1 VDKRNKPSAA
11 LSERIKFFEEIGA
24 DFIFKP
30 AATGPRPT
38 ARVIAEAAPVE
49 AASRPEIP
57 RTAESRSVYGPDSAA
72 IKNAGPGGESS
83 LDLPQSARTLEEIA
97 AEVKTCRKCALAA
110 GRTLAVP
117 GEGNSKSP
125 LLFVGE
131 GPGHD
136 EDVQGRPF
144 VGRAGQLL
152 TKIIAAMGYD
162 RSEVFI
168 ANVVKCRPPE
178 NRVPRREE
186 AEACAPFLLE
196 QIQALRP
203 RVIVTLGKTAVDYF
217 LPDVKA
223 MGSIR
228 GQFQEWHGLPLMPTF
243 HPSYLIRNE
252 GNKEIKRMVWNDMQK
267 VMAFLRGE

>member
-1 VDKRNKPSAA
+1 MDKKSKPFSDLAD
-11 LSERIKFFEEIGA
+11 RIRFFEEIGA
-24 DFIFKP
+24 GFVFKSEAP
-30 AATGPRPT
+30 RRAARPEGPRM
-38 ARVIAEAAPVE
+38 ADV
-49 AASRPEIP
+49 
-57 RTAESRSVYGPDSAA
+57 RSDYGTNVPGS
-72 IKNAGPGGESS
+72 GPSGPAGESG
-83 LDLPQSARTLEEIA
+83 LDLPRSARTLEDIA
-97 AEVKTCRKCALAA
+97 AEVRTCRKCGLAA

-117 GEGNSKSP
+117 GEGNPKSP

-152 TKIIAAMGYD
+152 TKIIQAMGYD

-178 NRVPRREE
+178 NRVPHREE
-186 AEACAPFLLE
+186 AETCAPFLLE
-196 QIQALRP
+196 QISVLRP
-203 RVIVTLGKTAVDYF
+203 RVIVTLGKTAVDFF

-223 MGSIR
+223 MGMIR
-228 GQFQEWHGLPLMPTF
+228 GNFQEWHGLPIMPTF

-267 VMAFLRGE
+267 VMAFLRGD

>member
-1 VDKRNKPSAA
+1 VDKKNNPPSA
-11 LSERIKFFEEIGA
+11 LSERIRFFEEIGA

-30 AATGPRPT
+30 EPRPRP
-38 ARVIAEAAPVE
+38 ARNIVTEEPRPAYGAVAA
-49 AASRPEIP
+49 AM
-57 RTAESRSVYGPDSAA
+57 
-72 IKNAGPGGESS
+72 KNAGPRLESS
-83 LDLPQSARTLEEIA
+83 LDLPRIDRTLDEIA
-97 AEVKTCRKCALAA
+97 AEINTCRKCSLAA
-110 GRTLAVP
+110 GRTRAVP
-117 GEGNSKSP
+117 GEGNP
-125 LLFVGE
+125 RAALMFVGE

-152 TKIIAAMGYD
+152 TRIIAAMGFD

-186 AEACAPFLLE
+186 AEACAPYLLD
-196 QIQALRP
+196 QIAVLRP
-203 RVIVTLGKTAVDYF
+203 RVIVTLGKTAVDFF

-223 MGSIR
+223 MGSVR
-228 GQFQEWHGLPLMPTF
+228 GVFQEWHGLPLMPTF
-243 HPSYLIRNE
+243 HPSYLVRNE
-252 GNKEIKRMVWNDMQK
+252 GNKDIKRMVWNDMQK

>member
-1 VDKRNKPSAA
+1 VEKKNNPSAA

-30 AATGPRPT
+30 EPRP
-38 ARVIAEAAPVE
+38 RPAAPAQTPGPEHPPRVSE
-49 AASRPEIP
+49 ARPVFADASEMPKN
-57 RTAESRSVYGPDSAA
+57 SGPD
-72 IKNAGPGGESS
+72 GESG
-83 LDLPQSARTLEEIA
+83 LDLPRINRTLEEIA
-97 AEVKTCRKCALAA
+97 AEVRSCRKCGLAA
-110 GRTLAVP
+110 GRTKAVP
-117 GEGNSKSP
+117 GEGNPKAQ

-162 RSEVFI
+162 RSDVFI

-186 AEACAPFLLE
+186 AEACAPYLLG
-196 QIQALRP
+196 QIAVLRP
-203 RVIVTLGKTAVDYF
+203 RVIVTLGKTAVDFF

-228 GQFQEWHGLPLMPTF
+228 GIFQEWHGVPLMPTF
-243 HPSYLIRNE
+243 HPSYLVRNE
-252 GNKEIKRMVWNDMQK
+252 GNKDIKRMVWNDMQK